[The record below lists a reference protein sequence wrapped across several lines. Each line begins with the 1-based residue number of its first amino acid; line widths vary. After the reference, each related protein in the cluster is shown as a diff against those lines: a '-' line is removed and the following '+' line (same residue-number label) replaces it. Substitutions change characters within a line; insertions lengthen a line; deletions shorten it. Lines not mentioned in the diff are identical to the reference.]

1 MMEMK
6 GKAIEKLMSV
16 LDEVLGE
23 DVSGRVKKALS
34 SAPEAKEG
42 PEMEESEDEG
52 MPPSETGEMMGKELA
67 SGGSG
72 VLALPEIEEED
83 ESGSEEGSKP
93 KGVGIEVQDVKVAA
107 MPRPGLMKKMR
118 GKA

>member
-23 DVSGRVKKALS
+23 DVSGRVKKELAS
-34 SAPEAKEG
+34 EPKG
-42 PEMEESEDEG
+42 MEMEKSDESD
-52 MPPSETGEMMGKELA
+52 MPPSEKGEDLA
-67 SGGSG
+67 SGGVG
-72 VLALPEIEEED
+72 VTPLPPYPEDEEEEASEMD
-83 ESGSEEGSKP
+83 ENGNP
-93 KGVGIEVQDVKVAA
+93 KGVGIEVKDVKVAA

-118 GKA
+118 GKV

>member
-23 DVSGRVKKALS
+23 DVSGRVKKALAS
-34 SAPEAKEG
+34 EQEG
-42 PEMEESEDEG
+42 EESPEMEASEEEG
-52 MPPSETGEMMGKELA
+52 MPPSETGKEIA
-67 SGGSG
+67 SGGSA
-72 VLALPEIEEED
+72 VLALPELED
-83 ESGSEEGSKP
+83 EGEPLPEEEGSSP
-93 KGVGIEVQDVKVAA
+93 KGVGIEAKKVEVAA
-107 MPRPGLMKKMR
+107 MPRPSMMKKMR

>member
-1 MMEMK
+1 MMDMK

-23 DVSGRVKKALS
+23 DVSGRVKKALAS
-34 SAPEAKEG
+34 EEES
-42 PEMEESEDEG
+42 PEMEESEEEG
-52 MPPSETGEMMGKELA
+52 MPPSEKGQEVA
-67 SGGSG
+67 SGGSAI
-72 VLALPEIEEED
+72 LALPELED
-83 ESGSEEGSKP
+83 EGEPMPEEEGSSP
-93 KGVGIEVQDVKVAA
+93 KGVGIEAKKVEVAA